1 MPRKASASKKQ
12 PPKRESGRRKP
23 NVGSESSSAAE
34 ESDNESDDNRPS
46 TSTQAKTRLN
56 KSKVLNTSTAPGIT
70 VDITALT
77 TNTVKYLLNFSATKI
92 PITQSTIVRS
102 VNIPASK
109 IAEVFEASAIIL
121 KDVYGLE
128 MSRVGSEKSNK
139 TFIIYSSF
147 NSAVTAIQLPPDNR
161 HEVSLLFLILSYI
174 FMKGGEVLEGNALR
188 VITKFAFLMLILCSQ
203 SHPVP

>member
-1 MPRKASASKKQ
+1 MPKKTSVSKKQ
-12 PPKRESGRRKP
+12 PPKRESGRKKP
-23 NVGSESSSAAE
+23 NVGSESSSASE
-34 ESDNESDDNRPS
+34 ESENESDDQRPS
-46 TSTQAKTRLN
+46 TSTQAENRLN

-77 TNTVKYLLNFSATKI
+77 TNTVKYFLNFSATKT
-92 PITQSTIVRS
+92 PITQSALVRS
-102 VNIPASK
+102 VNIPSSK
-109 IAEVFEASAIIL
+109 VSEVLEASAIIL

-128 MSRVGSEKSNK
+128 MSRLGSEKSSK

-174 FMKGGEVLEGNALR
+174 FMKGGEVLEGNELR
-188 VITKFAFLMLILCSQ
+188 VITKFTFLMSILCR
-203 SHPVP
+203 